1 LDASVG
7 ANARG
12 PKIWLGSLLN
22 RVPLAPIIISTLT
35 LSTRNLS
42 DTISKDLLL
51 LVCPCFSA
59 LWPLSVHKIGAETLL
74 ECFGTVLDVLGWL
87 GSNVALEDMCEAMV
101 FSYREALGNA
111 GNKKKVRDHIVF

>member
-1 LDASVG
+1 MNASVG

-22 RVPLAPIIISTLT
+22 RVPFAPILISTLT
-35 LSTRNLS
+35 LSRNLS

-51 LVCPCFSA
+51 LVRPCFSV

-74 ECFGTVLDVLGWL
+74 ECFGTVLDVFGWL
-87 GSNVALEDMCEAMV
+87 GSDVALEDMCEAMV